1 MTLKEG
7 EERFLSFCH
16 MRTQGEDSHL
26 QVRKG
31 LSPKLTHAGTMISDL
46 WPLELLEN

>member
-7 EERFLSFCH
+7 EERFLSLCH

-31 LSPKLTHAGTMISDL
+31 LSPKLTHAGTLISDL